1 MASGDQ
7 EKRYRDLI
15 EKIDPNIK
23 KERLEA
29 QRKTLSGHF
38 LGAYKEY
45 HSQAHLLARH
55 RAALEEAPQVE
66 DLTPDEVK
74 QLNQLLGR
82 SAAAAQRANLQ
93 EIVRVVTEQT
103 RQAQLIMEHW
113 ADELEATVA
122 ELDTIAGVGAEK
134 EKPGESDGP

>member
-45 HSQAHLLARH
+45 HSQAHLLVRH
-55 RAALEEAPQVE
+55 QSALEEAPKVE

-82 SAAAAQRANLQ
+82 SAAAAQRANLA

-103 RQAQLIMEHW
+103 RQAKLIMEHW

-134 EKPGESDGP
+134 EKTGESDGA